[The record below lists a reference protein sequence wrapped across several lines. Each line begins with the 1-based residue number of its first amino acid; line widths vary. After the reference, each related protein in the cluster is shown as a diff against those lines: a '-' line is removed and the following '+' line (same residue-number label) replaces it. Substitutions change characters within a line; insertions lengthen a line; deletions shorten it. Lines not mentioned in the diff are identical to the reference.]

1 MILNRALTL
10 EKAIQRAQF
19 LCARQERCSY
29 DIMVKLQQWQI
40 PTKDIEKIIA
50 NLLENNFINNER
62 YANMF
67 ARDKSRFNK
76 WGPIKI
82 AQALRAKR
90 IPEII
95 IKESIGGLELKEDDC
110 ALIYILNKK
119 ASSIKAKS
127 PSDLKAKLIRF
138 GVSRGFE
145 YGRVIEIINKYYGE
159 IFE

>member
-1 MILNRALTL
+1 MMESKVLTL
-10 EKAIQRAQF
+10 EKATQRVQF

-29 DIMVKLQQWQI
+29 DIMVKLRQWQI
-40 PTKDIEKIIA
+40 QPHDIEKIIA
-50 NLLENNFINNER
+50 NLIENNFINDER

-67 ARDKSRFNK
+67 ARDKSKFNK

-82 AQALRAKR
+82 AYALRAKR
-90 IPEII
+90 ISEIVI
-95 IKESIGGLELKEDDC
+95 TESLAGLELKEDES
-110 ALIYILNKK
+110 ALLHILNKK

-145 YGRVIEIINKYYGE
+145 YGRIIEIINKHY
-159 IFE
+159 